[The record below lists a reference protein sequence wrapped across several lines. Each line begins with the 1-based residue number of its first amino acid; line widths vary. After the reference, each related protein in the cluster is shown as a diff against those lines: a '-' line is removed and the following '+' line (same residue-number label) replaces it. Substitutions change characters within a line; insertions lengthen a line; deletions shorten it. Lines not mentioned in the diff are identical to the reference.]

1 VPGADTSARRAHRL
15 VASGLARIKL
25 ILDNLRRYLSV
36 GDADPVPTDLTH
48 EIEQALEL
56 TGERLRSA
64 GIRVETQIEPLPPL
78 QARPGQL
85 HQVLLNLIANAIEAM
100 PGGGTL
106 RVAARANEHDVAI
119 SITDTGPG
127 IEAADRERVF
137 EPFFT
142 TRADT
147 GGTGLGLAVAR
158 EIVMKDGGTI
168 RVEDGDGGGARF
180 VVSLPCLR

>member
-1 VPGADTSARRAHRL
+1 
-15 VASGLARIKL
+15 
-25 ILDNLRRYLSV
+25 
-36 GDADPVPTDLTH
+36 VPTDLTH

-78 QARPGQL
+78 PARPGQL
-85 HQVLLNLIANAIEAM
+85 HQVLLNLIGNAIEAM

-106 RVAARANEHDVAI
+106 RVAARAGEHDVAI